1 MIRVLIVDDREDS
14 LLYLTSM
21 LRGHGWVVEAAHD
34 GAEAL
39 GKARHEP
46 PDLVISDLL
55 MPVMDGYSLLRE
67 WREDETLRHVPFV
80 VYTATYTEPED
91 EKLAIDFGADAF
103 VIKPA
108 EPDVFW
114 EKLQDVLD
122 RAQSGALDEPHPPTV
137 EPVTAL
143 SEYSR
148 TVVRKLEEKTCQLEE
163 ANRRLT
169 RDIAERAAVDKELR
183 RSLAEKAQAMDA
195 LQRNAQR
202 LKRAFEA
209 TIEALGAMVA
219 TRDPYTAKHE
229 RRVTELAVAIAAE
242 VGCDAEAIEGLSL
255 AGLVHDVGKLSV
267 PAEILV
273 KPGRLT
279 ETEFALVKR
288 HPETGFAILESID
301 FDHPV
306 ARIVAQHHERMDGSG
321 YPEGLTAEAILPA
334 ARILAVA
341 DVVEAMASHRPYRA
355 ALGIE
360 AALDEVRA
368 GAGGRYDA
376 DVVAACERVFD
387 GGFAFTDR

>member
-1 MIRVLIVDDREDS
+1 MIKVLLVDDREENV
-14 LLYLTSM
+14 LYLTSM
-21 LRGHGWVVEAAHD
+21 LRGHGWVVEAARD
-34 GAEAL
+34 GAQAL
-39 GKARHEP
+39 EKARREP
-46 PDLVISDLL
+46 PDIVISDLL
-55 MPVMDGYSLLRE
+55 MPVMDGYTLLRE
-67 WREDETLRHVPFV
+67 WREDATLQRIPFV

-91 EKLAIDFGADAF
+91 ERLALDFGADAF
-103 VIKPA
+103 IVKPA
-108 EPDVFW
+108 EPEVFW
-114 EKLQDVLD
+114 GRLLDVL
-122 RAQSGALDEPHPPTV
+122 ANAESGAMDEPRIPV
-137 EPVTAL
+137 IEPLAAL

-148 TVVRKLEEKTCQLEE
+148 TVVRKLEEKTRQLEE

-183 RSLAEKAQAMDA
+183 RSLTEKAHAMDA
-195 LQRNAQR
+195 LQASTQR
-202 LKRAFEA
+202 LKRTFEETVQA
-209 TIEALGAMVA
+209 MGAMVA
-219 TRDPYTAKHE
+219 TRDPYTAEHE
-229 RRVTELAVAIAAE
+229 RRVTQLCVAIAEEA
-242 VGCDAEAIEGLSL
+242 GHDAEAIEGLRL

-306 ARIVAQHHERMDGSG
+306 ARIVAQHHERLDGSG
-321 YPEGLTAEAILPA
+321 YPDGLVAEAILPA

-360 AALDEVRA
+360 AALGEVRA

-387 GGFAFTDR
+387 GGFAFTDA